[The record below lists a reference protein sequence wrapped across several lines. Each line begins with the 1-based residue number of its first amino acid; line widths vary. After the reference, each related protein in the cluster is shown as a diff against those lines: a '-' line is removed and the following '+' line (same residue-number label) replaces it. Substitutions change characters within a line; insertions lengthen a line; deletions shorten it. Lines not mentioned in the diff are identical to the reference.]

1 MKESYFKRHRGVQFF
16 DVSDSE
22 DEEPRNVGA
31 AEETQAPRGEAAVMY
46 ALSQLSVL
54 SLHPCGVLWVET
66 LNWKSKPTLGS
77 GLLLWDSAAPK

>member
-1 MKESYFKRHRGVQFF
+1 MACTECSTIPETPEAQRTMKESYFKRHRGVQFF

-54 SLHPCGVLWVET
+54 SLHPCGVL
-66 LNWKSKPTLGS
+66 
-77 GLLLWDSAAPK
+77 